1 MQRAARG
8 EDWRDGPRDVWRPR
22 RPLSSHAAAVHESRL
37 SLRLPYHSSG
47 PPTRIARSS
56 RRDSREARTSAEPKG
71 LKGGSEPV
79 RASLQPSRR
88 EALAKLREALAKLSV
103 AARLLIVAEFRN
115 PAMGRGCLEAPVW
128 LPRGPGMATAAW
140 RSDFPAA
147 AHGSGGARLA
157 GEEDVRVTTCQ
168 SPRGCGS
175 RCMPPPS
182 PPARGERTRLLRS

>member
-128 LPRGPGMATAAW
+128 LPRGPGMAAS
-140 RSDFPAA
+140 RPR
-147 AHGSGGARLA
+147 HGDRCLEVRLPRRGSRVWGGQARRRGGCARHDLPVPARLRQQVHA
-157 GEEDVRVTTCQ
+157 SSFAPG
-168 SPRGCGS
+168 PR
-175 RCMPPPS
+175 
-182 PPARGERTRLLRS
+182 